1 MAPKGDRMAAETTNA
16 SRLRKKELVDENAR
30 LERVVQD
37 TAQRLALVE
46 KERQGLAEENEH
58 LRERGRVMERVR
70 REFSSLNEKL
80 ELLTRL
86 TKEINSLNPDL
97 IFDICVTKIPFLL
110 NARFASVY
118 VYDEEQK
125 KLYLK
130 KHSHNRP
137 IERVID
143 LERDQASLTAL
154 VLAESRVH
162 VFADL
167 DKAPPAPAEGAAAPP
182 VPFRPFRDLYTTSS
196 CIIAPLRAG
205 DRVLGVLNLA
215 DRLDGRPFSNEEDL
229 PLVQQ
234 VAELLAISLRNY
246 QLFEKVQRQAK
257 TDSLTKLSNH
267 QTFFDE
273 LSREVTR
280 ADRYGGDVTII
291 LVDID
296 RFKVIND
303 NHGHL
308 AGDSVLEEVAKIL
321 RENIRTVDS
330 AARYG
335 GDEFGLLLPESNV
348 KAAMVVAERIRER
361 VERTTFRF
369 GGAELQVRVSQGL
382 AQYGKGQGSSELI
395 KAADEALYRAKRT
408 GGGLVVG

>member
-1 MAPKGDRMAAETTNA
+1 MSEGSSSSV
-16 SRLRKKELVDENAR
+16 SRLKKKDLIDEKQR
-30 LERVVQD
+30 LERVLQE
-37 TAQRLALVE
+37 TSQRLALAE
-46 KERQGLAEENEH
+46 KERADLASENEH
-58 LRERGRVMERVR
+58 LRERGRLMERVR
-70 REFSSLNEKL
+70 QEFATLNEKL

-86 TKEINSLNPDL
+86 TKEINSLNPDK
-97 IFDICVTKIPFLL
+97 IFDVCVTKIPFLL
-110 NARFASVY
+110 NARYASVY
-118 VYDEEQK
+118 VYDDDRK

-137 IERVID
+137 IERVLD
-143 LERDQASLTAL
+143 LEKDAGSLTAM

-167 DKAPPAPAEGAAAPP
+167 DRQKPGAQPGAPAPA
-182 VPFRPFRDLYTTSS
+182 RPYRDLYTTAS
-196 CIIAPLRAG
+196 CIVAPLRAG
-205 DRVLGVLNLA
+205 DKVLGVLNLA

-234 VAELLAISLRNY
+234 AAELLAISLRNY

-273 LSREVTR
+273 LSREVER
-280 ADRYGGDVTII
+280 ADRYGGDLTVIMC
-291 LVDID
+291 DID

-308 AGDSVLEEVAKIL
+308 AGDMVLEEVAKVL
-321 RENIRTVDS
+321 RENIRNVDT

-335 GDEFGLLLPESNV
+335 GDEFAVLLPESTV
-348 KAAMVVAERIRER
+348 KSALVVAERIRER
-361 VERTTFRF
+361 VERTQIKMN
-369 GGAELQVRVSQGL
+369 GNDLQVRVSQGL
-382 AQYGKGQGSSELI
+382 AQYVKGQGSSELV

>member
-1 MAPKGDRMAAETTNA
+1 MVSETSSLN
-16 SRLRKKELVDENAR
+16 RLRKKELIDQAVK
-30 LERVVQD
+30 LERLVQE
-37 TAQRLALVE
+37 TSQRLALAE
-46 KERQGLAEENEH
+46 KERRSLEEENAH
-58 LRERGRVMERVR
+58 LRERGRLVERVR
-70 REFSSLNEKL
+70 QEFAALNEKL

-86 TKEINSLNPDL
+86 TKEINSLNPDK
-97 IFDICVTKIPFLL
+97 IFDVCVTKIPYLL

-118 VYDEEQK
+118 VYDEDHK

-143 LERDQASLTAL
+143 IEKDRGSLTAR
-154 VLAESRVH
+154 VLAESRVQ
-162 VFADL
+162 VFPDL
-167 DKAPPAPAEGAAAPP
+167 DRAPPGSVDPRGT
-182 VPFRPFRDLYTTSS
+182 FRPYRDLYTTPS

-205 DRVLGVLNLA
+205 EKVLGVLNLA
-215 DRLDGRPFSNEEDL
+215 DRLDGQPFSVEEDL

-234 VAELLAISLRNY
+234 AAELLAIALRNY
-246 QLFEKVQRQAK
+246 QLFEKVQRQAR

-280 ADRYGGDVTII
+280 ADRYGGDLTVIMC
-291 LVDID
+291 DID

-303 NHGHL
+303 NYGHL
-308 AGDSVLEEVAKIL
+308 AGDSVLEEVARII
-321 RENIRTVDS
+321 RDNIRNVDT

-335 GDEFGLLLPESNV
+335 GDEFAILLPESNV
-348 KAAMVVAERIRER
+348 KSALVVAERIRER
-361 VERTTFRF
+361 VERAGFPF
-369 GGAELQVRVSQGL
+369 NGADIHVRVSQGL
-382 AQYGKGQGSSELI
+382 AQYAKGQGSSELV

-408 GGGLVVG
+408 GGGLVVS

>member
-1 MAPKGDRMAAETTNA
+1 MAPQAS
-16 SRLRKKELVDENAR
+16 SRLKKKELVDENTR
-30 LERVVQD
+30 LERVVQE
-37 TAQRLALVE
+37 TSQRLALAE
-46 KERQGLAEENEH
+46 KERLGLLEENAH
-58 LRERGRVMERVR
+58 LKERGRIMERVR
-70 REFSSLNEKL
+70 REFSTLNERL

-86 TKEINSLNPDL
+86 TKEINSLNPDR
-97 IFDICVTKIPFLL
+97 IFDVCVTKIPFLL
-110 NARFASVY
+110 NARYASIY
-118 VYDEEQK
+118 IYDEGEK

-143 LERDQASLTAL
+143 LERDAASLTAL
-154 VLAESRVH
+154 VLAESGVH

-167 DKAPPAPAEGAAAPP
+167 DRKPPGAPTEPAAPA
-182 VPFRPFRDLYTTSS
+182 PFRPFRDLYTTAS

-215 DRLDGRPFSNEEDL
+215 DRLDGRAFSNEEDL
-229 PLVQQ
+229 PLIQQ

-267 QTFFDE
+267 QTFFDD

-280 ADRYGGDVTII
+280 TERYGGDLTII
-291 LVDID
+291 LCDID

-303 NHGHL
+303 NNGHL

-321 RENIRTVDS
+321 RENVRTVDL

-335 GDEFGLLLPESNV
+335 GDEFALLLPESNV
-348 KAAMVVAERIRER
+348 KSALVVAERVRER
-361 VERTTFRF
+361 VERTAFRF
-369 GGAELQVRVSQGL
+369 DGAELQVRVSQGL
-382 AQYGKGQGSSELI
+382 AQFVKGQSSSELV
-395 KAADEALYRAKRT
+395 KAAEEALYRAKRT